1 MIDEK
6 LLFKTSSD
14 VRKYMIKNGK
24 EDFRFDNGRIL
35 FNKTPSPDG
44 AMGMFLLLKKSE
56 FSIGDLSK
64 REKEI
69 MMILTFRSTLSEIKS
84 KTGEGRIQDRF
95 EEYTEQIL
103 NKKFPGEVKRTDRLH
118 MDEYDFEVYPVRIE
132 VKSDKWMYTG
142 NVSLELLRDYRR
154 YHLENVG
161 SVIKTKS
168 TFWQIYYYDSDGDLV
183 LSEIYITSQLQNK
196 TAEFL
201 VSLSKSLG
209 LKNI

>member
-1 MIDEK
+1 
-6 LLFKTSSD
+6 
-14 VRKYMIKNGK
+14 
-24 EDFRFDNGRIL
+24 
-35 FNKTPSPDG
+35 
-44 AMGMFLLLKKSE
+44 
-56 FSIGDLSK
+56 
-64 REKEI
+64 
-69 MMILTFRSTLSEIKS
+69 
-84 KTGEGRIQDRF
+84 
-95 EEYTEQIL
+95 
-103 NKKFPGEVKRTDRLH
+103 
-118 MDEYDFEVYPVRIE
+118 MDEYDFEVYSVRIE

-168 TFWQIYYYDSDGDLV
+168 TFWQIYYYDSDRDLV

-201 VSLSKSLG
+201 VSLSKSLS